1 MELNLKENSLWQRTF
16 KREIEETDKTAIQD
30 LETKSN
36 RVEIAKIAQTKRN
49 SKMEMEGL
57 IATKINNEGIKT
69 NNYNTHL
76 DPSDQRAASKR
87 TEFWIMLNLQRLLKE
102 LPVKKSSI

>member
-57 IATKINNEGIKT
+57 IATKISNEGIK
-69 NNYNTHL
+69 
-76 DPSDQRAASKR
+76 
-87 TEFWIMLNLQRLLKE
+87 
-102 LPVKKSSI
+102 SIILTLI